1 MQAAQVLDY
10 GLAFR
15 GLVGQGGQQCGIGEF
30 LAGHAGGL
38 DHRAAAAVAESD
50 GAGLVQQQHM
60 HVTGGFHCAA
70 RFGDDVEAHQAIH
83 AGDTDGREQAANG
96 GGDQGH
102 QQRHQVHQRQ
112 IAASVAGE
120 GLQGGHHQQE
130 DQGQADQQ
138 DIQRHLVG
146 GLLAL
151 GAFDQGDHAVQGRF
165 AGIAGDADQQP
176 VGDQPGIAGHCRA
189 ITTGLTDHRRGL
201 TGNRRFVDRGNPFE
215 HFAVTGD
222 HLPGHDLDHIVLAQ
236 AGRRHYLETA
246 RRVATPRAEA
256 LATGLEAVGTSFT
269 TAFGQGFGKVGKQ
282 HGEPQPQGNL
292 HCHRG
297 RHSSVGHQA

>member
-1 MQAAQVLDY
+1 MQGTATT
-10 GLAFR
+10 
-15 GLVGQGGQQCGIGEF
+15 
-30 LAGHAGGL
+30 
-38 DHRAAAAVAESD
+38 VAEGD
-50 GAGLVQQQHM
+50 GAGLVEHQHM
-60 HVTGGFHCAA
+60 YVTSGFHRAA
-70 RFGDDVEAHQAIH
+70 RAGYHVEAHQAVH
-83 AGDTDGREQAANG
+83 AGDTDGRQQTADG
-96 GGDQGH
+96 GRNQGDQ
-102 QQRHQVHQRQ
+102 QRDQEHQRN
-112 IAASVAGE
+112 AAAGKVRE
-120 GLQGGHHQQE
+120 RLQGYHDHQE
-130 DQGQADQQ
+130 DHGQADQQ
-138 DIQRHLVG
+138 DVQGDLVG

-176 VGDQPGIAGHCRA
+176 VGDQPGIAGHRRA

-222 HLPGHDLDHIVLAQ
+222 HFPGHDLDHIVLAQ